1 MTNENFQDQ
10 FFFSDNSDAEG
21 VGHLADAARAILAL
35 RRFRDSV
42 FQDLGL
48 FGEPS
53 WNILLDLFEA
63 RARGVSVSVSGA
75 CVGSG
80 VPATTALRYI
90 TALVESGWVIRH
102 PHPWDNRVS
111 LVTLSDDATER
122 MSRILKRLK
131 ISFDMG

>member
-1 MTNENFQDQ
+1 MTKETFQDQ
-10 FFFSDNSDAEG
+10 FFFSENPESQDAG
-21 VGHLADAARAILAL
+21 QLADAARAILAL

>member
-1 MTNENFQDQ
+1 MNDEFSHDQ
-10 FFFSDNSDAEG
+10 FLFSQDKDAGYADNLAE
-21 VGHLADAARAILAL
+21 AARAILAL

-42 FQDLGL
+42 LKDPGL

-63 RARGVSVSVSGA
+63 RARGASVSVSSA

-80 VPATTALRYI
+80 VPTTTALRYI
-90 TALVESGWVIRH
+90 TAMVENGWVVRH

-111 LVTLSDDATER
+111 LLTLSDDATQR
-122 MSRILKRLK
+122 MSTILKRLK
-131 ISFDMG
+131 ISFDQN

>member
-1 MTNENFQDQ
+1 MTNERFHDQ
-10 FFFSDNSDAEG
+10 FFFTDKADPQDETR
-21 VGHLADAARAILAL
+21 LADAARAILAL

-53 WNILLDLFEA
+53 WNILLDLYEA
-63 RARGVSVSVSGA
+63 RARGVPVSVSGA

-80 VPATTALRYI
+80 VPTTTALRYI

-111 LVTLSDDATER
+111 HVTLSDDATER
-122 MSRILKRLK
+122 MSTILKRLK